1 MDTHYYRRA
10 RVAITPVLQIVPV
23 SQEHVAQRYAVP
35 IHVGH
40 VRTLLLG
47 SLIAKELNTE
57 FHVRLDMNLASPDKS
72 DCVMDIVNCLI
83 TIGIEYDYIYATGLT
98 SPNYSSIAERIGD
111 EQTRRLKVV
120 TSASH
125 LSYNHSMISSIL
137 DDLIDFA
144 PSLIIR
150 GMEFKRQDAETCG
163 ECNVPGLAGHMAV
176 VEFLREF
183 MDFPTHEINVPLILM
198 RQRQKMG
205 KSMQSVPWMSL
216 TMAAPELVKRFLI
229 ATAISP
235 DDPFNVLYEPFE
247 LDKMSTTPYLWLWS
261 DWAKVVKMS

>member
-1 MDTHYYRRA
+1 MEHININNRHR
-10 RVAITPVLQIVPV
+10 ITDLAM
-23 SQEHVAQRYAVP
+23 QEHVTIP
-35 IHVGH
+35 I
-40 VRTLLLG
+40 R
-47 SLIAKELNTE
+47 IAKAPYGVL
-57 FHVRLDMNLASPDKS
+57 
-72 DCVMDIVNCLI
+72 
-83 TIGIEYDYIYATGLT
+83 IGI
-98 SPNYSSIAERIGD
+98 PD
-111 EQTRRLKVV
+111 ETP
-120 TSASH
+120 
-125 LSYNHSMISSIL
+125 IE
-137 DDLIDFA
+137 DDDV
-144 PSLIIR
+144 SQIIR